1 MHKRHVTTVWQ
12 DPIPVMVM
20 TYNLL
25 SRSQHL
31 MLLAEMILG
40 AGPTPKMAKN
50 MPSWGFN
57 NGTVFIDISD
67 PINPVYLGNYPH
79 ILLQQLGE
87 MLRFIT
93 TMPL

>member
-31 MLLAEMILG
+31 MLQAEMILG

-50 MPSWGFN
+50 MP
-57 NGTVFIDISD
+57 
-67 PINPVYLGNYPH
+67 
-79 ILLQQLGE
+79 
-87 MLRFIT
+87 
-93 TMPL
+93 